1 MTDPSK
7 LYMALCKDGHP
18 CLQYPLDSYF
28 TTHDLSQYCALS
40 TALSVFSTPKNY
52 QATLSHP
59 EWKKVIEEM
68 NALVNSGTWELTTL
82 PTRNTSSV

>member
-1 MTDPSK
+1 
-7 LYMALCKDGHP
+7 MALCKDGHP